1 MPAICYKRPYL
12 TSKISDDIL
21 NDIEYQQYRV
31 NLMNSS
37 GVDENIF
44 ERIEQAIMQI
54 GWLGQRH
61 FMQLLADDRFDLTV
75 PQFHTLLHLSYCD
88 GECKMSDLA
97 RSTHQSAASLT
108 GVVDRLLEKRLVERG
123 RPDGDRRQ
131 VMVSATERGRAVLLA
146 IKSAR
151 RAEMQAALTNIPPE
165 EADELLRLLDTM
177 LDGMVRA
184 FEARERPNGTAVF
197 KT

>member
-1 MPAICYKRPYL
+1 M
-12 TSKISDDIL
+12 TS
-21 NDIEYQQYRV
+21 
-31 NLMNSS
+31 NSI
-37 GVDENIF
+37 DELVF

-54 GWLGQRH
+54 GWLGQRQ
-61 FMQLLADDRFDLTV
+61 FMQLLADERFDLTV

-88 GECKMSDLA
+88 GECRMSDLA

-108 GVVDRLLEKRLVERG
+108 GVVDRLLEKRLVARG

-131 VMVSATERGRAVLLA
+131 VMVSATERGRAVLQA

-151 RAEMQAALTNIPPE
+151 QAEMQAALAHIPPE
-165 EADELLRLLDTM
+165 EAAELLRLLDTM
-177 LDGMVRA
+177 LEGMVRA
-184 FEARERPNGTAVF
+184 FEAREHADDAAVF

>member
-1 MPAICYKRPYL
+1 
-12 TSKISDDIL
+12 
-21 NDIEYQQYRV
+21 
-31 NLMNSS
+31 MNASS
-37 GVDENIF
+37 VDENVF

-54 GWLGQRH
+54 GWLGQRQ
-61 FMQLLADDRFDLTV
+61 FMQLLSDDRFDLTV

-108 GVVDRLLEKRLVERG
+108 GVVDRLLEKRLVARG

-131 VMVSATERGRAVLLA
+131 VMVSATERGRVLLQA
-146 IKSAR
+146 IKRAR
-151 RAEMQAALTNIPPE
+151 RAEMHSALTDIPPE
-165 EADELLRLLDTM
+165 EADELLRLLDAM
-177 LDGMVRA
+177 LSGLVRA
-184 FEARERPNGTAVF
+184 FEAHERPNGAAVC

>member
-1 MPAICYKRPYL
+1 MGSNAI
-12 TSKISDDIL
+12 
-21 NDIEYQQYRV
+21 
-31 NLMNSS
+31 
-37 GVDENIF
+37 DENLF

-54 GWLGQRH
+54 GWLGQRQ

-75 PQFHTLLHLSYCD
+75 PQFHTLLHLGYCG

-108 GVVDRLLEKRLVERG
+108 GVVDRLLEKRLVVRG

-131 VMVSATERGRAVLLA
+131 VMVAATERGHALLQA
-146 IKSAR
+146 IKHAR
-151 RAEMQAALTNIPPE
+151 RTEMQAALAHVAPA
-165 EADELLRLLDTM
+165 EAAELLRLLDAM
-177 LDGMVRA
+177 LDGMVRS
-184 FEARERPNGTAVF
+184 FEAHADANGAPVF